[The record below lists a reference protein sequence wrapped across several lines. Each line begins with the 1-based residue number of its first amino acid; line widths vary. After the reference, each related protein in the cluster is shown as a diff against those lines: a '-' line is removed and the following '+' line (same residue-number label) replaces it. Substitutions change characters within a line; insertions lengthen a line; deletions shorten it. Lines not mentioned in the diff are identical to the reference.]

1 VAAELLRNQQFGR
14 ENAQAGRRRFG
25 TTPASSLRMSIEYF
39 WRLPAASDARYGD
52 AVGRRRGERAASNSF
67 TAGVSDPRGDR
78 FNYLDYLRQVAR
90 AADLTGF
97 DGIHVG
103 NDPNGDESWIVAGHV
118 ARATRRV
125 RLLTE
130 FDASRGSAV
139 YAAKNAASY
148 QRYTGGRFAWQIGRG
163 GTGAERRRQADFAE
177 DADISPR
184 IEEFVTVARG
194 VLSQA
199 PFSFK
204 GRYFEVLDGGFRGP
218 LSNQAPP
225 PVYLSGGTEDAH
237 RLSARIADVHV
248 FDPLPVEQ
256 LRSDVD
262 RLTALARGQSRVL
275 RFGLRLDIIARETGA
290 EADFDARRRFEQG
303 GASSDSSSVGR
314 SLVGSYA
321 EVIGRLVE
329 YVDAGVSSFILAGA
343 PHLEEAYRIGE
354 HILPAVRGRHT

>member
-1 VAAELLRNQQFGR
+1 
-14 ENAQAGRRRFG
+14 
-25 TTPASSLRMSIEYF
+25 MSIEYI
-39 WRLPAASDARYGD
+39 WHLPTASDARYGD
-52 AVGRRRGERAASNSF
+52 AVSKRRAERGVSDGRPF

-78 FNYLDYLRQVAR
+78 FNYLDYLRQIAR

-97 DGIHVG
+97 DGIRIG
-103 NDPNGDESWIVAGHV
+103 NDPEGDESWIVAGHV

-163 GTGAERRRQADFAE
+163 GTGEERRRQADFAE

-218 LSNQAPP
+218 LSGQLAP
-225 PVYLSGGTEDAH
+225 PVYLSGDTEEAH
-237 RLSARIADVHV
+237 QLSARIADVHV
-248 FDPLPVEQ
+248 FDSVPVE
-256 LRSDVD
+256 RIKADID
-262 RLTALARGQSRVL
+262 RLSALAQRHARVL
-275 RFGLRLDIIARETGA
+275 RLGLRLDIIARETSA
-290 EADFDARRRFEQG
+290 EAEQDARRRFEQSG
-303 GASSDSSSVGR
+303 LSTES

-321 EVIGRLVE
+321 EIIERLVE
-329 YVDAGVSSFILAGA
+329 YAGAGVSSFILAGA

-354 HILPAVRGRHT
+354 HVLPVLRGRVA

>member
-1 VAAELLRNQQFGR
+1 MSTEFFWHLPTAADARHGDATRRLRS
-14 ENAQAGRRRFG
+14 E
-25 TTPASSLRMSIEYF
+25 
-39 WRLPAASDARYGD
+39 AASDGPT
-52 AVGRRRGERAASNSF
+52 F
-67 TAGVSDPRGDR
+67 TAGISDPRGGR
-78 FNYLDYLRQVAR
+78 FNYLDYLRQIAR

-97 DGIHVG
+97 DGIHIG
-103 NDPNGDESWIVAGHV
+103 NDPDGDDSWIVAGHV
-118 ARATRRV
+118 ARATRHV

-163 GTGAERRRQADFAE
+163 GTGEQRRRQADFVE
-177 DADISPR
+177 DADIGPR

-194 VLSQA
+194 VLASA

-218 LSNQAPP
+218 LANQVPP
-225 PVYLSGGTEDAH
+225 PVYLSGDTDEAH
-237 RLSARIADVHV
+237 QLSARVADVHV
-248 FDPLPVEQ
+248 FEPLPVA
-256 LRSDVD
+256 RIKADVD
-262 RLTALARGQSRVL
+262 TLTALAQRESRVL
-275 RFGLRLDIIARETGA
+275 RFGVRIDVIARETRA

-303 GASSDSSSVGR
+303 GAPAES

-321 EVIGRLVE
+321 EVVARLID
-329 YVDAGVSSFILAGA
+329 YADAGVSSFVLAGA

-354 HILPAVRGRHT
+354 HILPAVQRRLA

>member
-1 VAAELLRNQQFGR
+1 
-14 ENAQAGRRRFG
+14 
-25 TTPASSLRMSIEYF
+25 MSIEYF
-39 WRLPAASDARYGD
+39 WRLPTGSDARYGD
-52 AVGRRRGERAASNSF
+52 AVGRRRGERAASDGPPL
-67 TAGVSDPRGDR
+67 TAGVSDPRGNR
-78 FNYLDYLRQVAR
+78 FNYLDYLRQIAR

-103 NDPNGDESWIVAGHV
+103 NDPDGDESWIVAGHV

-163 GTGAERRRQADFAE
+163 GTAVERRRQADFAA

-194 VLSQA
+194 VISQA

-218 LSNQAPP
+218 LSNQVPP
-225 PVYLSGGTEDAH
+225 PVYLSGGTEDAQQ
-237 RLSARIADVHV
+237 LSARIADVHV
-248 FDPLPVEQ
+248 FDPLP
-256 LRSDVD
+256 LDRLKADVD
-262 RLTALARGQSRVL
+262 RLTALAQRQSRAL

-290 EADFDARRRFEQG
+290 EADFDAGRRLAQR
-303 GASSDSSSVGR
+303 GASTEG
-314 SLVGSYA
+314 SLVGSYS
-321 EVIGRLVE
+321 EVIERLVE
-329 YVDAGVSSFILAGA
+329 YAGAGVSSFILASA

-354 HILPAVRGRHT
+354 HILPAIRGRHA

>member
-1 VAAELLRNQQFGR
+1 
-14 ENAQAGRRRFG
+14 
-25 TTPASSLRMSIEYF
+25 MSIEYF
-39 WRLPAASDARYGD
+39 WHLPAASDARYGD
-52 AVGRRRGERAASNSF
+52 AVGRRRGERAASSSL
-67 TAGVSDPRGDR
+67 TGVSDPRGDR
-78 FNYLDYLRQVAR
+78 FNYLDYLRQIAR

-103 NDPNGDESWIVAGHV
+103 NDPDGDESWIVAGHV

-163 GTGAERRRQADFAE
+163 GTGVERRRQADFAE

-218 LSNQAPP
+218 LSDQVPP
-225 PVYLSGGTEDAH
+225 PVYLSGSTDDAH
-237 RLSARIADVHV
+237 QLSARIADVHV
-248 FDPLPVEQ
+248 FDPLPVER
-256 LRSDVD
+256 LKADVD
-262 RLTALARGQSRVL
+262 KLTALAQRQSRVL

-290 EADFDARRRFEQG
+290 EADFDARRRFEQK
-303 GASSDSSSVGR
+303 GASIDS

-321 EVIGRLVE
+321 QVIERLAE
-329 YVDAGVSSFILAGA
+329 YARAGVSSFILAGA
-343 PHLEEAYRIGE
+343 PHLEEAYRVGE
-354 HILPAVRGRHT
+354 QILPAVRGRHA

>member
-1 VAAELLRNQQFGR
+1 
-14 ENAQAGRRRFG
+14 
-25 TTPASSLRMSIEYF
+25 MSIEYF
-39 WRLPAASDARYGD
+39 WHLPTASDVRYGD
-52 AVGRRRGERAASNSF
+52 ATRRRRGERRPSDSF

-78 FNYLDYLRQVAR
+78 FNYLDYLRQIAR

-97 DGIHVG
+97 DGIHIG
-103 NDPNGDESWIVAGHV
+103 NDPDGDESWIVAGHV

-139 YAAKNAASY
+139 YAAKNATSY

-163 GTGAERRRQADFAE
+163 GSAKERRRQADFAD
-177 DADISPR
+177 DADIGPR

-199 PFSFK
+199 QFSFK

-218 LSNQAPP
+218 LSNQVAP
-225 PVYLSGGTEDAH
+225 PVYLSGGTDEAFE
-237 RLSARIADVHV
+237 LSARVADVHV
-248 FDPLPVEQ
+248 FDPLPVE
-256 LRSDVD
+256 
-262 RLTALARGQSRVL
+262 RLEADISRLKALAQRESRDL
-275 RFGLRLDIIARETGA
+275 RFGLCLDIIARDTNA
-290 EADFDARRRFEQG
+290 EADRDARRRFEQG
-303 GASSDSSSVGR
+303 GASTES

-321 EVIGRLVE
+321 ELIERLAE
-329 YVDAGVSSFILAGA
+329 YTRVGVTSFILKGA

-354 HILPAVRGRHT
+354 HILPAVRGRLA